1 MIILNI
7 DFLKQDFLEDA
18 KSVFGSDYEA
28 FLETYNEKPYRGI
41 SVNTLKIT
49 AERLKELLVY
59 KLEKTPMYKNGYY
72 IDSEIEGLGNNPL
85 HHAGAFYVQEPS
97 ASAPV
102 SLLDVQEGERILDLC
117 SAPGGQ
123 IQWFLQLIAMSSIG
137 LVGFSSE

>member
-1 MIILNI
+1 MNI

-72 IDSEIEGLGNNPL
+72 IDSEIEGLGNNL
-85 HHAGAFYVQEPS
+85 LTNW
-97 ASAPV
+97 V
-102 SLLDVQEGERILDLC
+102 SKIDKDYTYSKSVNTDVYSMIT
-117 SAPGGQ
+117 
-123 IQWFLQLIAMSSIG
+123 FN
-137 LVGFSSE
+137 